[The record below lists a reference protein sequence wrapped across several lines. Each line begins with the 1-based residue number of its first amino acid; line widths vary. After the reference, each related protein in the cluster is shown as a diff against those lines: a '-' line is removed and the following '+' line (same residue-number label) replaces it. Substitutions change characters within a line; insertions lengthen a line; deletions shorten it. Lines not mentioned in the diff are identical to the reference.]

1 MLISSSLSRTVNGRA
16 HNTRRSTRMLGMGA
30 WCAAAALCVFAIAP
44 RHAHAL
50 NLSGDL
56 DYVDPVSS
64 NYDKGGW
71 GFGIRVGEEL
81 HLPLLALTPE
91 IGFTYASFAD
101 VGPSVY
107 RGIVGANLGIGE
119 VLRFGVSAHIGFG
132 HVSVESLP
140 ALELVGEVTHTA
152 FTWDGGLFLELTLLP
167 IINVGIHAAYNS
179 AAGKDN
185 ADGLHWI
192 TAGAHATFVF

>member
-1 MLISSSLSRTVNGRA
+1 MLIPSWFARSGRTRSPRA
-16 HNTRRSTRMLGMGA
+16 STRMLGLGVG
-30 WCAAAALCVFAIAP
+30 CAAAVLCIFAIAP
-44 RHAHAL
+44 RSAHAW

-56 DYVDPVSS
+56 DFVEPVSS
-64 NYDKGGW
+64 NYNKGGW
-71 GFGIRVGEEL
+71 GFGVRVGEEL

-132 HVSVESLP
+132 HVSVESVP

-167 IINVGIHAAYNS
+167 IINVGIHGAYNS

-185 ADGLHWI
+185 ADGLHWF
-192 TAGAHATFVF
+192 TGGVHATFVF